1 MKKEERQAK
10 IAQIINQNEIA
21 TQDELMKALSNSGI
35 KSTQATISRDIR
47 EMRIVKEQ
55 GVGGQL
61 HYAIFKGN
69 RQSEE
74 EKLFENIHEMVTDI
88 TQVEFINVIHTSP
101 RNANVL
107 TAIIDDLKLK
117 EVVGTMAGYDTIIII
132 SKSKDDAQM
141 IEKLFMKY
149 IDKNNVES

>member
-10 IAQIINQNEIA
+10 IEQIINQNEIA
-21 TQDELMKALSNSGI
+21 TQDELMKALSNIGI

-55 GVGGQL
+55 GASGQL

-88 TQVEFINVIHTSP
+88 TQVEFINIIHTLP

-117 EVVGTMAGYDTIIII
+117 EVVGTMAGYDTILII
-132 SKSKDDAQM
+132 SKSREDA
-141 IEKLFMKY
+141 EAVERLFMKY
-149 IDKNNVES
+149 IDKNNLDD